1 MLCIVQQLHPI
12 SWSCFCAG
20 QQLES
25 LSGRWH
31 WGGNMTHVG
40 PLFCL
45 HFEHPVTWM
54 LPHRYGKVGMKYHL
68 NISFEE
74 PPTCLPKKNHKNLHR
89 PGIEPGPPA
98 WQASILP
105 LNQRCLLPLSHKNI
119 HTDCNFMFSAVCSC
133 GRVVK
138 ATHSKWVSLWERR
151 FESYQLRIEI
161 FLACCNLAWNAQMSS
176 HSNVP
181 LEACETMWPNG

>member
-1 MLCIVQQLHPI
+1 MV
-12 SWSCFCAG
+12 
-20 QQLES
+20 ERS
-25 LSGRWH
+25 LSMREVRGSIPRISKAKFYSYS
-31 WGGNMTHVG
+31 
-40 PLFCL
+40 LQAKAK
-45 HFEHPVTWM
+45 HFRLSFQV
-54 LPHRYGKVGMKYHL
+54 LRCKMKQFF
-68 NISFEE
+68 SFEVE
-74 PPTCLPKKNHKNLHR
+74 FWAKSLCMHR

>member
-1 MLCIVQQLHPI
+1 MGKRRNRSFWDSCCI
-12 SWSCFCAG
+12 
-20 QQLES
+20 
-25 LSGRWH
+25 
-31 WGGNMTHVG
+31 
-40 PLFCL
+40 CL
-45 HFEHPVTWM
+45 
-54 LPHRYGKVGMKYHL
+54 
-68 NISFEE
+68 IA
-74 PPTCLPKKNHKNLHR
+74 KKKEKILHR

-151 FESYQLRIEI
+151 FESYQLRCFWQNQNKTTCSRWGSNSQPRHI
-161 FLACCNLAWNAQMSS
+161 FCTVYKYRALTDCATGANCYLFPKIDYCKVWGSNPRNLTIMRA
-176 HSNVP
+176 
-181 LEACETMWPNG
+181 